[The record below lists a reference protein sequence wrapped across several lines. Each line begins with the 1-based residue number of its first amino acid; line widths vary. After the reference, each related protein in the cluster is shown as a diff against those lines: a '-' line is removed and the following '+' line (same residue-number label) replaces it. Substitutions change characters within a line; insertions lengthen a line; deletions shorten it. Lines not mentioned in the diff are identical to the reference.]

1 MLLLLTTLMVAF
13 KFGFIGEPIENGGFK
28 AIKSGKGTKFMNAND
43 LFDDRTSDEDF
54 VPNYEDASEEE
65 SLYASDIEKEAKDNN
80 YVYRGGFQFNHPN
93 DDELE
98 KNYYSEELLSGTDS
112 KDEDVNVLVYE
123 KSNGPTISKDFKWSI
138 GMKFSSSKEFKEAMS
153 KHSVLNGRQ
162 LKFEKNDEVRGEGI
176 VCCEMWVQHCC
187 KPRGSPKYLSD

>member
-1 MLLLLTTLMVAF
+1 
-13 KFGFIGEPIENGGFK
+13 EPIENGGFK

-80 YVYRGGFQFNHPN
+80 YVYR
-93 DDELE
+93 
-98 KNYYSEELLSGTDS
+98 EELLSGTDS

-162 LKFEKNDEVRGEGI
+162 LKFEKNDEVRGIDGCHLKNQFGGI
-176 VCCEMWVQHCC
+176 MLVVVARDANEQNL
-187 KPRGSPKYLSD
+187 PLALLL